1 MRSFGGFRLIN
12 WTTEATWSRHAG
24 WLMGSHH
31 VRLLKSRC
39 HFRLFIISLTFW
51 RLKDES
57 INRLLKSRPSVQLWS
72 TYTITSVWQLHKLLH
87 YSTIKTLTSAEEQPR
102 FSLITR
108 VRYSSSS
115 QSVKTHPRFE
125 SIFVSF
131 LVKHL
136 ITQWH
141 DERTHNISVTC
152 IYFWTSNHVKRKCVS
167 S

>member
-1 MRSFGGFRLIN
+1 MTSFGGFRLIN

-115 QSVKTHPRFE
+115 QSVKTHHATFWRDN
-125 SIFVSF
+125 SKIWKYICV
-131 LVKHL
+131 
-136 ITQWH
+136 
-141 DERTHNISVTC
+141 ISSQ
-152 IYFWTSNHVKRKCVS
+152 TSHHTMTRWANT
-167 S
+167 